1 MSIEISPSSVR
12 LNEKQKMQ
20 ALDPY
25 FVHPD
30 GSQEDIAEF
39 VEVTTTDTGAARIK
53 VARPTKANRSWRL
66 STTTPSANSRFEAR
80 VELNDEFRT
89 ASKDPNH
96 PSHALAAAI
105 LGWLQRGGRTTI
117 TVPVLVG
124 ESHVIEEIIE
134 PVAVTLQPAG
144 TGPEPNGN
152 LWSIL
157 HDRTEA
163 IDFAQYSRF
172 VDRVFAEELTGR
184 NATVSFRGRN
194 AYEVLKVATE
204 MFLLQ
209 EVPTIPNG
217 PAGGHGLLDLSGL
230 REEYYAEVSRTRTLP
245 YIRDIVERLRELPT
259 KRALAIN
266 GRTYGI
272 LPDRISQPVG
282 CELIWSYWHE
292 EGMLPKTLDL
302 IAARFQNRGIGAAT
316 SALSRLDLD
325 PLRPLSN
332 LFWGWVADDYQRL
345 TVRRRAAEYEFE
357 YGLPLFGRSTS
368 QRVRPA
374 ERRSQFLEAFHH
386 LLHVCHA
393 YYKEVDDTTV
403 VADAFPVLNALRE
416 VHLLLAQGATNQFGD
431 LPVTS
436 RAEFMVMQW
445 ILARPEMRTFLGGR
459 TMVPYAEP
467 WMDRVDTM
475 KGLVGWPEATVT
487 HFRDLAHFGEPIVL
501 SIRWDNWN
509 SITNRNYAGDWA
521 KSFRDS
527 IQRYVHAYRAVTGVD
542 LTRVVDA
549 TPPGV
554 LLRRAARA
562 RAM

>member
-12 LNEKQKMQ
+12 LNDRQKSQ
-20 ALDPY
+20 TLNPY

-30 GSQEDIAEF
+30 GRHEDITDF
-39 VEVTTTDTGAARIK
+39 VEVTTADPGAARIR
-53 VARPTKANRSWRL
+53 VTRPTKTTRSWRL
-66 STTTPSANSRFEAR
+66 STTTPTANSRFEAR
-80 VELNDEFRT
+80 VELNEEFRA
-89 ASKDPNH
+89 ASKDTTH
-96 PSHALAAAI
+96 PLHDLAQAI
-105 LGWLQRGGRTTI
+105 LAWLRSGGQAST

-134 PVAVTLQPAG
+134 PVAVTLRAAG
-144 TGPEPNGN
+144 TGPQPNGN
-152 LWSIL
+152 LWSVL

-163 IDFAQYSRF
+163 IDFATYSRF
-172 VDRVFAEELTGR
+172 VDRVFDEELTGR
-184 NATVSFRGRN
+184 NATLSFRGRH
-194 AYEVLKVATE
+194 AYDVLKVATE

-209 EVPTIPNG
+209 EVPTIPDG
-217 PAGGHGLLDLSGL
+217 SGGGAGLLDLSGL
-230 REEYYAEVSRTRTLP
+230 REEYYAEIGRTRTLP
-245 YIRDIVERLRELPT
+245 YIRDIVERLRELPA
-259 KRALAIN
+259 KKALAIN
-266 GRTYGI
+266 GRTYGV

-292 EGMLPKTLDL
+292 EGMLAKTVDL
-302 IAARFQNRGIGAAT
+302 VAARFQNRSVGAAT

-386 LLHVCHA
+386 LLHACHA
-393 YYKEVDDTTV
+393 YYKEADDTTV

-475 KGLVGWPEATVT
+475 KALVGWPEATVT

-509 SITNRNYAGDWA
+509 SITDRAYAGAWA
-521 KSFRDS
+521 TSFRDA

-554 LLRRAARA
+554 LLRRAAKA

>member
-1 MSIEISPSSVR
+1 MSIEITPTSVR
-12 LNEKQKMQ
+12 LNEKHKSQDLEPFVRDDDGELQYVGSLVDVSMTDPSPAKAKLVRSTQKNG
-20 ALDPY
+20 PW
-25 FVHPD
+25 
-30 GSQEDIAEF
+30 
-39 VEVTTTDTGAARIK
+39 K
-53 VARPTKANRSWRL
+53 V
-66 STTTPSANSRFEAR
+66 STTTPSANTRFEVR
-80 VELNDEFRT
+80 FELREEFERALDDDT
-89 ASKDPNH
+89 H
-96 PSHALAAAI
+96 PDHELALDVRS
-105 LGWLQRGGRTTI
+105 WLKGEGQRAV

-134 PVAVTLQPAG
+134 PVQVTLLPAASG
-144 TGPEPNGN
+144 SEPNGN
-152 LWSIL
+152 LWTVL
-157 HDRTEA
+157 HDRTDA
-163 IDFAQYSRF
+163 IGFERYQKF
-172 VDRVFAEELTGR
+172 VDRVFDEELSGR
-184 NATVSFRGRN
+184 NATLSFRGRN

-209 EVPTIPNG
+209 EVPTVPG
-217 PAGGHGLLDLSGL
+217 WPAGGHALLDLSGL
-230 REEYYAEVSRTRTLP
+230 REEYYEQIARTRTLP
-245 YIRDIVERLRELPT
+245 YIHDIVERLRELPS
-259 KRALAIN
+259 KSGLAIN

-302 IAARFQNRGIGAAT
+302 IAARFQNRSVGAAT
-316 SALSRLDLD
+316 AALSRLDLD

-357 YGLPLFGRSTS
+357 YGLPLFGRSTG

-386 LLHVCHA
+386 LLHACHA
-393 YYKEVDDTTV
+393 YYKEADDTTV

-509 SITNRNYAGDWA
+509 SITDRSYAGAWA
-521 KSFRDS
+521 TSFRDS

-542 LTRVVDA
+542 LTRAVDA

-554 LLRRAARA
+554 LLRRAART

>member
-12 LNEKQKMQ
+12 LNEKHKTQELNPFVRDDEGEPQYVGRLVDATMT
-20 ALDPY
+20 DPG
-25 FVHPD
+25 PAKAKL
-30 GSQEDIAEF
+30 S
-39 VEVTTTDTGAARIK
+39 
-53 VARPTKANRSWRL
+53 RPTQTNASWKV
-66 STTTPSANSRFEAR
+66 STTTPSANTRFEVRFELGEEFAKALEDDTHADHDLA
-80 VELNDEFRT
+80 VEVRT
-89 ASKDPNH
+89 
-96 PSHALAAAI
+96 
-105 LGWLQRGGRTTI
+105 WLKREGRRSVA
-117 TVPVLVG
+117 VPVLVG

-134 PVAVTLQPAG
+134 PVAVSLRPAG
-144 TGPEPNGN
+144 SGQAPNGN
-152 LWSIL
+152 LWSVL

-163 IDFAQYSRF
+163 IAFEKYNLF
-172 VDRVFAEELTGR
+172 VDAVFDETLIGR
-184 NATVSFRGRN
+184 DATVSFRGRN

-209 EVPTIPNG
+209 EVPTIPG
-217 PAGGHGLLDLSGL
+217 WPAGGHGLLDLTSL
-230 REEYYAEVSRTRTLP
+230 REKYYEEIARIKTLP
-245 YIRDIVERLRELPT
+245 YIHDIVARLGELPE

-266 GRTYGI
+266 GRSYGI

-282 CELIWSYWHE
+282 CELLWSYWHE

-302 IAARFQNRGIGAAT
+302 IAARFQNRSLGAAT

-386 LLHVCHA
+386 LLHSCHA
-393 YYKEVDDTTV
+393 YYKEADDTTV

-445 ILARPEMRTFLGGR
+445 ILARPEMQAFLGGR

-509 SITNRNYAGDWA
+509 SITDRSYAGAWA
-521 KSFRDS
+521 TSFRDS

-542 LTRVVDA
+542 LTRSVNA
-549 TPPGV
+549 TPPGI
-554 LLRRAARA
+554 LLRRAAKA